1 MSNDLRPLSR
11 RRDEGERRKKIKS
24 RAIDAACRS
33 VARRVAS
40 RARASDH
47 PSIATA
53 RASER
58 SVVPNV
64 RSFHHRSPRC
74 RTYGEFEDVGRCYR
88 VREWC
93 FSIDG
98 IRLNGIRTQNHLR
111 STFGYTV
118 SLGDGVDTPGGDS
131 RRVVIREN
139 QSRPPARGN
148 RARAGTRIPA
158 IARPKRRAGGA
169 RKNRKN
175 IFARPTWKRR
185 PTGRA
190 RARDRDRAGLV
201 LGACALGGM
210 DEVDG
215 VGWTVE
221 NAHALV
227 ARATATT
234 ATTVTTA
241 TTASEG
247 NIFSRTRRVVL
258 RRIIARA
265 RERPMFLYVMACVY
279 KYVLCQLLSLCMVK
293 KIVKICRHTDA
304 SRARVSRLFS
314 LFL

>member
-1 MSNDLRPLSR
+1 MAATSSSPSSLTLRARDEIGIVSVGAVIIVVVVVVLARAFAPSPSPRRVDAGKRARGARDTESVGSTRGNAGVERPPSPLATTRRGGAEEENKEPRDRRRVSLCRSSR
-11 RRDEGERRKKIKS
+11 R
-24 RAIDAACRS
+24 A
-33 VARRVAS
+33 

-111 STFGYTV
+111 ATFGYTV

-158 IARPKRRAGGA
+158 IARPKRRARGGA

-190 RARDRDRAGLV
+190 RARAI
-201 LGACALGGM
+201 A
-210 DEVDG
+210 
-215 VGWTVE
+215 
-221 NAHALV
+221 
-227 ARATATT
+227 
-234 ATTVTTA
+234 
-241 TTASEG
+241 
-247 NIFSRTRRVVL
+247 
-258 RRIIARA
+258 IARA
-265 RERPMFLYVMACVY
+265 SSWVRARWAGWTRWTGWGGRSRMRTR
-279 KYVLCQLLSLCMVK
+279 S
-293 KIVKICRHTDA
+293 
-304 SRARVSRLFS
+304 SRARRRRRRRR
-314 LFL
+314 

>member
-1 MSNDLRPLSR
+1 LDTPCHLAMVSTPRGGLTTSGDSR
-11 RRDEGERRKKIKS
+11 KSISTTRTRKS
-24 RAIDAACRS
+24 RARGDAYSRDRAPQ
-33 VARRVAS
+33 AS
-40 RARASDH
+40 R
-47 PSIATA
+47 
-53 RASER
+53 E
-58 SVVPNV
+58 
-64 RSFHHRSPRC
+64 
-74 RTYGEFEDVGRCYR
+74 
-88 VREWC
+88 
-93 FSIDG
+93 
-98 IRLNGIRTQNHLR
+98 
-111 STFGYTV
+111 
-118 SLGDGVDTPGGDS
+118 
-131 RRVVIREN
+131 
-139 QSRPPARGN
+139 
-148 RARAGTRIPA
+148 
-158 IARPKRRAGGA
+158 GGA